1 MLIYMSLNSNILT
14 HIALVPT
21 ISTNG
26 WKSMVS
32 GSQIRPAP
40 KVRIMQITPY
50 EYVNINPL
58 VFLPRVFWAPP
69 SCAILPSRSVPDSI
83 GDYMSKALDP
93 KDTCVLVT
101 GGAGFIGSHTVVQL
115 LEGGY
120 QVVVV
125 DDLSNSSAVAIDRV
139 KTIVGDE
146 AAKNLTF
153 YEANVLDR
161 NAMNKIFDT
170 HQIDRVIHF
179 AGFKAVG
186 ESVSKPVEYYHN
198 NIENTLVLIDVMR
211 NHGCKSI
218 IFSSSST
225 VYGDPDNP
233 PVTEEDPKKPA
244 TNPYGW
250 TKWMIEQILMD
261 VHTADPEWDVV
272 LLRYFNPIG
281 AHPSGLIGED
291 PKGIPNNLVPYVAQ
305 VAVGKLEAVQVF
317 GNDYPTPDGTGVRD
331 YIHVCDLASGHVA
344 ALNWMNGKTGV
355 EIFNLGTGT
364 GTSVLEVVAA
374 FSKACGKEL
383 PYVIRERRAGD
394 IAANWCDAS
403 KAERMMGWKAQYD
416 IADMCRDS
424 WNWQSHNPNGFADAE

>member
-1 MLIYMSLNSNILT
+1 
-14 HIALVPT
+14 
-21 ISTNG
+21 
-26 WKSMVS
+26 
-32 GSQIRPAP
+32 
-40 KVRIMQITPY
+40 
-50 EYVNINPL
+50 
-58 VFLPRVFWAPP
+58 
-69 SCAILPSRSVPDSI
+69 
-83 GDYMSKALDP
+83 
-93 KDTCVLVT
+93 
-101 GGAGFIGSHTVVQL
+101 
-115 LEGGY
+115 
-120 QVVVV
+120 
-125 DDLSNSSAVAIDRV
+125 
-139 KTIVGDE
+139 
-146 AAKNLTF
+146 
-153 YEANVLDR
+153 
-161 NAMNKIFDT
+161 
-170 HQIDRVIHF
+170 
-179 AGFKAVG
+179 
-186 ESVSKPVEYYHN
+186 
-198 NIENTLVLIDVMR
+198 
-211 NHGCKSI
+211 
-218 IFSSSST
+218 
-225 VYGDPDNP
+225 
-233 PVTEEDPKKPA
+233 
-244 TNPYGW
+244 
-250 TKWMIEQILMD
+250 MIEQILMD

-291 PKGIPNNLVPYVAQ
+291 PKGIPNTLVPYVAQ

>member
-1 MLIYMSLNSNILT
+1 
-14 HIALVPT
+14 
-21 ISTNG
+21 
-26 WKSMVS
+26 
-32 GSQIRPAP
+32 
-40 KVRIMQITPY
+40 
-50 EYVNINPL
+50 
-58 VFLPRVFWAPP
+58 
-69 SCAILPSRSVPDSI
+69 
-83 GDYMSKALDP
+83 MSKALDP

-120 QVVVV
+120 QVVIV
-125 DDLSNSSAVAIDRV
+125 DDLSNSSAVAVDRV

-161 NAMNKIFDT
+161 DAMNKIFDT

-218 IFSSSST
+218 IFS
-225 VYGDPDNP
+225 
-233 PVTEEDPKKPA
+233 
-244 TNPYGW
+244 
-250 TKWMIEQILMD
+250 D

-364 GTSVLEVVAA
+364 GTA